1 MSIKKRHPIRS
12 SDIDEIIDRL
22 KPKLGEEI
30 ETLIEGRIEKAELD
44 GGETVILKDEK
55 PILVKKDQKFIPL
68 LSAAEKLSLKRV
80 TVDMGAVGPIS
91 NGADIMAPGIVE
103 VNEDIKSGEIIGI
116 EDEKNKRIIAV
127 GTAIEDGT
135 SLEGESGKVVENIH
149 HVGDRFWDIKEE
161 F

>member
-22 KPKLGEEI
+22 KPNLGKEI
-30 ETLIEGRIEKAELD
+30 EDLLEGRIERAELD
-44 GGETVILKDEK
+44 KGEVVILKDEQ
-55 PILVKKDQKFIPL
+55 PILVKKDNKFIPL
-68 LSAAEKLSLKRV
+68 LSAAGRLSLKRV

-103 VNEDIKSGEIIGI
+103 VNEEIKSGDIIGI
-116 EDEKNKRIIAV
+116 EDEKNKKIIAV
-127 GTAIEDGT
+127 GTAIEDGS
-135 SLEGESGKVVENIH
+135 SLKGKSGKVVKNIH
-149 HVGDRFWDIKEE
+149 HVGDRFWDIQEE